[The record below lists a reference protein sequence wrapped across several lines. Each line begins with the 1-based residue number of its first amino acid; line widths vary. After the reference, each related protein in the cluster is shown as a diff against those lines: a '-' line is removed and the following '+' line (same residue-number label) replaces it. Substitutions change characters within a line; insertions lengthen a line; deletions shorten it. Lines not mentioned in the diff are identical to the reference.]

1 MTNSYSPKSAVL
13 ERIGSNV
20 AFSAASCRRSV
31 YVWQLYAVVLE
42 KFRNI
47 LAKVRVWQLE
57 NWLRLNEGYGN
68 IASLES
74 TNITLRLDTFLS
86 KGFRGENR

>member
-20 AFSAASCRRSV
+20 TLSAASCRRSV

-57 NWLRLNEGYGN
+57 NWLHLNEGYRN